1 MNFGKRATNKKRD
14 ALSSQSTM
22 MGKKANVS
30 VLRIIFIVLIALFAI
45 GGCMGIGAMR
55 GLLDDAPNISEVNIV
70 PVGEATFVY
79 DANGTQLQ
87 KLTAPDSNRMPV
99 TIDQIPL
106 DLQHAVV
113 AIEDERF
120 YEHNGIDIRGILRA
134 AVVGITSRHFSE
146 GASTITQQ
154 LIKNNV
160 FTDWVNES
168 TLERFERKF
177 QEWYLAL
184 ELEKQ
189 IKDKNEILQ
198 NYLNTINLGNGNYG
212 VQAAAQDYF
221 GKDVSELTLS
231 ECTVLA
237 GITQNP
243 TKYNPVINPESNAE
257 RRQEVLNHMLEQEYI
272 TKEQYDE
279 CLADNVY
286 ERIQNV
292 EKASESEDTTY
303 SYFIDELT
311 EQVIQDLQDKRGYSE
326 QQAYNALYSGGLRIY
341 TTQDPAIQQ
350 ICDEEYSDP
359 NNFPSGSQ
367 VELDYALTIKHT
379 NGEEENY
386 STEMLEQYFIQNEN
400 SNFTVLFDSQESA
413 QAHVDAYKA
422 AVMTEGDEVVAETIH
437 FTPQPQ
443 SSLCII
449 DQHTGYVK
457 AIVGGRGEKST
468 SLSLNRATN
477 TTRQPGSTFKPL
489 AAYAAALNEGGM
501 SLATTFEDEPFTYDN
516 GEPLYNADRQY
527 HGTVTMR
534 QAIVHSYNIPAVK
547 CMIEITPELGMEYL
561 KKFGFTT
568 LITEPTE
575 INGGI
580 YDDLNA
586 STAIGGITQGVN
598 NLELTA
604 AYAAIANNGTYIKPV
619 FYTKI
624 LDADGNV
631 VIDNT
636 PEKTTVI
643 KPSTA
648 YLLTNVMEDVIKEGT
663 GTRVQFS
670 GMHLAGKTG
679 TTDNYRDLWFC
690 GFTPY
695 YTCSVWAG
703 YDDNTVL
710 PQGTYRTYQ
719 QTLWRNIMQRI
730 HQDLPDTD
738 FKMPSTVQEASICT
752 KTGLLATNGCS
763 SVTELFDTEQI
774 PTQFCSGH
782 YAYSNNN
789 RNYDYSNDY
798 SNDYSYDYS
807 YDYSQ
812 DSGTDSS
819 ENYETVIEEPAPEN
833 PMEIPEETQPEVSAP
848 SGGTETP
855 PEESTP
861 SEGTET
867 PPEESAPSEGT
878 EAPPE
883 ESAPSDTGGEVT
895 E

>member
-1 MNFGKRATNKKRD
+1 MNGKRRQDYMNFGKRATNRKRN
-14 ALSSQSTM
+14 ALASHSTM

-30 VLRIIFIVLIALFAI
+30 ILRIIFIALIAVLAI
-45 GGCMGIGAMR
+45 GCCMGIGAMR
-55 GLLDDAPNISEVNIV
+55 GLIDDAPDISEVNIV

-79 DANGTQLQ
+79 DANGDQLQ

-134 AVVGITSRHFSE
+134 GVVGITTGHFSE

-189 IKDKNEILQ
+189 VKDKDVILQ

-221 GKDVSELTLS
+221 GKDVSDLTLS

-243 TKYNPVINPESNAE
+243 TKYNPVINPENNAK
-257 RRQEVLNHMLEQEYI
+257 RRQKVLDHMLDQEYI

-286 ERIQNV
+286 ERIQSV
-292 EKASESEDTTY
+292 EKESESENTTY

-341 TTQDPAIQQ
+341 TTQDPSIQQ

-359 NNFPSGSQ
+359 DNFPSGSQ
-367 VELDYALTIKHT
+367 VELDYALTLKHA

-386 STEMLEQYFIQNEN
+386 STEMLEQYFIQNE
-400 SNFTVLFDSQESA
+400 SSDFTVLFNSQESA

-422 AVMTEGDEVVAETIH
+422 AVMTEGDEVVAETVH

-457 AIVGGRGEKST
+457 AIVGGRGEKSS

-489 AAYAAALNEGGM
+489 AAYAAALNECGM

-534 QAIVHSYNIPAVK
+534 EAIVHSYNIPAVK
-547 CMIEITPELGMEYL
+547 CMIEITPELGVEYL
-561 KKFGFTT
+561 QKFGFTT

-580 YDDLNA
+580 YDDVNA
-586 STAIGGITQGVN
+586 STAIGGITQGVS

-604 AYAAIANNGTYIKPV
+604 AYATIANNGTYIKPV

-648 YLLTNVMEDVIKEGT
+648 YLLTNVMEDVVTEGT
-663 GTRVQFS
+663 GTRVQFD
-670 GMHLAGKTG
+670 GMHIAGKTG

-730 HQDLPDTD
+730 HADLPDTD
-738 FKMPSTVQEASICT
+738 FKMPSTVQKASICT
-752 KTGLLATNGCS
+752 QTGLLATS
-763 SVTELFDTEQI
+763 SCNAVTEYFDIDQI
-774 PTQFCSGH
+774 PTQYCSGH
-782 YAYSNNN
+782 YSYHY
-789 RNYDYSNDY
+789 NYN
-798 SNDYSYDYS
+798 YDYS
-807 YDYSQ
+807 YDYSE

-819 ENYETVIEEPAPEN
+819 EDSNTTVEEPTPET
-833 PMEIPEETQPEVSAP
+833 PAEVPEETQPEVSVP
-848 SGGTETP
+848 EESTETP
-855 PEESTP
+855 PADG
-861 SEGTET
+861 GTDT
-867 PPEESAPSEGT
+867 GGG
-878 EAPPE
+878 EAP
-883 ESAPSDTGGEVT
+883 ADTGGEVAQ
-895 E
+895 

>member
-1 MNFGKRATNKKRD
+1 MNFGKRATNRKRN
-14 ALSSQSTM
+14 ALASHSTM

-30 VLRIIFIVLIALFAI
+30 ILRIIFIALIAVLAI
-45 GGCMGIGAMR
+45 GCCMGIGAMR
-55 GLLDDAPNISEVNIV
+55 GLIDDAPDISEVNIV

-79 DANGTQLQ
+79 DANGDQLQ

-134 AVVGITSRHFSE
+134 GVVGITTGHFSE

-189 IKDKNEILQ
+189 VKDKDVILQ

-221 GKDVSELTLS
+221 GKDVSDLTLS

-243 TKYNPVINPESNAE
+243 TKYNPVINPENNAK
-257 RRQEVLNHMLEQEYI
+257 RRQEVLDHMLDQEYI

-286 ERIQNV
+286 ERIQSV
-292 EKASESEDTTY
+292 EKESESENTTY

-341 TTQDPAIQQ
+341 TTQDPSIQQ

-359 NNFPSGSQ
+359 DNFPSGSQ
-367 VELDYALTIKHT
+367 VELDYALTLKHA

-386 STEMLEQYFIQNEN
+386 STEMLEQYFIQNE
-400 SNFTVLFDSQESA
+400 SSDFTVLFNSQESA

-422 AVMTEGDEVVAETIH
+422 AVMTEGDEVVAETVH

-457 AIVGGRGEKST
+457 AIVGGRGEKSS

-489 AAYAAALNEGGM
+489 AAYAAALNECGM

-534 QAIVHSYNIPAVK
+534 EAIVHSYNIPAVK
-547 CMIEITPELGMEYL
+547 CMIEITPELGVEYL
-561 KKFGFTT
+561 QKFGFTT

-580 YDDLNA
+580 YDDVNA
-586 STAIGGITQGVN
+586 STAIGGITQGVS

-604 AYAAIANNGTYIKPV
+604 AYATIANNGTYIKPV

-631 VIDNT
+631 VIDNS

-648 YLLTNVMEDVIKEGT
+648 YLLTNVMEDVVTEGT
-663 GTRVQFS
+663 GTRVQFG
-670 GMHLAGKTG
+670 GMHIAGKTG

-730 HQDLPDTD
+730 HADLPDTD
-738 FKMPSTVQEASICT
+738 FKMPSTVQKASICT
-752 KTGLLATNGCS
+752 QTGLLATS
-763 SVTELFDTEQI
+763 SCNAVTEYFDIDQI
-774 PTQFCSGH
+774 PTQYCSGH
-782 YAYSNNN
+782 YSYHY
-789 RNYDYSNDY
+789 NYN
-798 SNDYSYDYS
+798 YDYS
-807 YDYSQ
+807 YDYSE

-819 ENYETVIEEPAPEN
+819 EDSNTTVEEPTPET
-833 PMEIPEETQPEVSAP
+833 PAEVPEETQPEVSVP
-848 SGGTETP
+848 EESTETP
-855 PEESTP
+855 PADG
-861 SEGTET
+861 GTDT
-867 PPEESAPSEGT
+867 GGG
-878 EAPPE
+878 EAP
-883 ESAPSDTGGEVT
+883 ADTGGEVAQ
-895 E
+895 

>member
-1 MNFGKRATNKKRD
+1 MNFGKRATNKKRN
-14 ALSSQSTM
+14 ALSSHSTM

-30 VLRIIFIVLIALFAI
+30 ILRVTFIALIAVLAI
-45 GGCMGIGAMR
+45 GGCLGIGAMR
-55 GLLDDAPNISEVNIV
+55 GLIDDAPNISEVNIV

-79 DANGTQLQ
+79 DSNGNQLQ

-120 YEHNGIDIRGILRA
+120 YEHNGIDIKGILRA
-134 AVVGITSRHFSE
+134 GVVGITTGRFSE

-168 TLERFERKF
+168 TLERFQRKF

-189 IKDKNEILQ
+189 IKDKDVILQ

-221 GKDVSELTLS
+221 GKDVSDLTLS

-243 TKYNPVINPESNAE
+243 TKYNPVTNPENNAE
-257 RRQEVLNHMLEQEYI
+257 RRQEVLDHMLEQEYI

-286 ERIQNV
+286 ERIQSL
-292 EKASESEDTTY
+292 EAESEGEDTTY

-311 EQVIQDLQDKRGYSE
+311 EQVIQDLQDKRGYTE

-359 NNFPSGSQ
+359 DNFPSGSQ
-367 VELDYALTIKHT
+367 VELDYALTVKHA

-386 STEMLEQYFIQNEN
+386 SSEMLEQYFIENE
-400 SNFTVLFDSQESA
+400 SSDFTLLFDSQESA
-413 QAHVDAYKA
+413 QAHIDAYKA
-422 AVMTEGDEVVAETIH
+422 AILTEGDEVVAETVH

-457 AIVGGRGEKST
+457 AIVGGRGEKSS

-489 AAYAAALNEGGM
+489 AAYAAALNEEGM

-534 QAIVHSYNIPAVK
+534 EAIVHSYNIPAVK
-547 CMIEITPELGMEYL
+547 CMIEITPELGVEYL
-561 KKFGFTT
+561 EKFGFTT
-568 LITEPTE
+568 LVTEPTE
-575 INGGI
+575 INGKI
-580 YDDLNA
+580 FDDFNA
-586 STAIGGITQGVN
+586 STAIGGITYGVS

-624 LDADGNV
+624 LDSDGNV

-648 YLLTNVMEDVIKEGT
+648 YLLTSVMEDVITEGT
-663 GTRVQFS
+663 GTRVQFD

-679 TTDNYRDLWFC
+679 TTDDYRDLWFC
-690 GFTPY
+690 GFSPY

-719 QTLWRNIMQRI
+719 QTLWRNIMERI
-730 HQDLPDTD
+730 HADLPDTD

-752 KTGLLATNGCS
+752 DTGLLATSSCN
-763 SVTELFDTEQI
+763 SVTEYFDTEQI
-774 PTQFCSGH
+774 PTQYCSGH
-782 YAYSNNN
+782 YS
-789 RNYDYSNDY
+789 
-798 SNDYSYDYS
+798 YSYDY
-807 YDYSQ
+807 DYSDDYSE
-812 DSGTDSS
+812 DSEEDSS
-819 ENYETVIEEPAPEN
+819 EDSETTVDEPTPDTPAEV
-833 PMEIPEETQPEVSAP
+833 PEEVPPEVTSP
-848 SGGTETP
+848 SDETTETP
-855 PEESTP
+855 PADG
-861 SEGTET
+861 GT
-867 PPEESAPSEGT
+867 
-878 EAPPE
+878 
-883 ESAPSDTGGEVT
+883 DTGGGET
-895 E
+895 DGGETGGETQ

>member
-1 MNFGKRATNKKRD
+1 MNFGKRATNRKRN
-14 ALSSQSTM
+14 ALASHSTM

-30 VLRIIFIVLIALFAI
+30 ILRIIFIALIAVLVI
-45 GGCMGIGAMR
+45 GCCMGIGAMR
-55 GLLDDAPNISEVNIV
+55 GLIDDAPDISEVNIV

-79 DANGTQLQ
+79 DANGDQLQ

-134 AVVGITSRHFSE
+134 GVVGITTGHFSE

-189 IKDKNEILQ
+189 VKDKDVILQ

-221 GKDVSELTLS
+221 GKDVSDLTLS

-243 TKYNPVINPESNAE
+243 TKYNPVINPENNAK
-257 RRQEVLNHMLEQEYI
+257 RRQEVLDHMLDQEYI

-286 ERIQNV
+286 ERIQSV
-292 EKASESEDTTY
+292 EKESESENTTY

-341 TTQDPAIQQ
+341 TTQDPSIQQ

-359 NNFPSGSQ
+359 DNFPSGSQ
-367 VELDYALTIKHT
+367 VELDYALTLKHA

-386 STEMLEQYFIQNEN
+386 STEMLEQYFIQNE
-400 SNFTVLFDSQESA
+400 SSDFTVLFNSQESA

-422 AVMTEGDEVVAETIH
+422 AVMTEGDEVVAETVH

-457 AIVGGRGEKST
+457 AIVGGRGEKSS

-489 AAYAAALNEGGM
+489 AAYAAALNECGM

-534 QAIVHSYNIPAVK
+534 EAIVHSYNIPAVK
-547 CMIEITPELGMEYL
+547 CMIEITPELGVEYL
-561 KKFGFTT
+561 QKFGFTT

-580 YDDLNA
+580 YDDVNA
-586 STAIGGITQGVN
+586 STAIGGITQGVS

-604 AYAAIANNGTYIKPV
+604 AYATIANNGTYIKPV

-648 YLLTNVMEDVIKEGT
+648 YLLTNVMEDVVTEGT
-663 GTRVQFS
+663 GTRVQFD
-670 GMHLAGKTG
+670 GMHIAGKTG

-730 HQDLPDTD
+730 HADLPDTD
-738 FKMPSTVQEASICT
+738 FKMPSTVQKASICT
-752 KTGLLATNGCS
+752 QTGLLATS
-763 SVTELFDTEQI
+763 SCNAVTEYFDIDQI
-774 PTQFCSGH
+774 PTQYCSGH
-782 YAYSNNN
+782 YSYHY
-789 RNYDYSNDY
+789 NYN
-798 SNDYSYDYS
+798 YDYS
-807 YDYSQ
+807 YDYSE

-819 ENYETVIEEPAPEN
+819 EDSNTTVEEPTPET
-833 PMEIPEETQPEVSAP
+833 PAEVPEETQPEVSVP
-848 SGGTETP
+848 EESTETP
-855 PEESTP
+855 PADGGADT
-861 SEGTET
+861 G
-867 PPEESAPSEGT
+867 GG
-878 EAPPE
+878 EAP
-883 ESAPSDTGGEVT
+883 ADTGGEVAQ
-895 E
+895 

>member
-1 MNFGKRATNKKRD
+1 MNFGKRATNQKRN
-14 ALSSQSTM
+14 ALASRSTM
-22 MGKKANVS
+22 MGKKAHVS
-30 VLRIIFIVLIALFAI
+30 VLRIIFISLIAILVI
-45 GGCMGIGAMR
+45 GGCLGIGVMK
-55 GLLDDAPNISEVNIV
+55 GLIDDAPDISDVNIV

-79 DANGTQLQ
+79 DADGNQLQ

-99 TIDQIPL
+99 DLDQIPK
-106 DLQHAVV
+106 DLQYAVV

-134 AVVGITSRHFSE
+134 AVRGITTGTFSE

-168 TLERFERKF
+168 TLQRFQRKF

-189 IKDKNEILQ
+189 VDKDEILE

-243 TKYNPVINPESNAE
+243 TRYNPITNPENNAQ
-257 RRQEVLNHMLEQEYI
+257 RRQEVLDHMLEQEYI

-286 ERIQNV
+286 DRIQSIEQEEEN
-292 EKASESEDTTY
+292 EDTTY

-311 EQVIQDLQDKRGYSE
+311 EQVIQDLQDKRGYTE
-326 QQAYNALYSGGLRIY
+326 QQAYNALWSGGLRIY
-341 TTQDPAIQQ
+341 TTQDPDIQQ
-350 ICDEEYSDP
+350 ICDEEYSDSS
-359 NNFPSGSQ
+359 NFPSGSQ
-367 VELDYALTIKHT
+367 VELDYALTVRHP

-386 STEMLEQYFIQNEN
+386 SAEMLEQYFIENE
-400 SNFTVLFDSQESA
+400 SSDFSLLFDSQESA

-422 AVMTEGDEVVAETIH
+422 YVLSDGSEVVAETVH

-489 AAYAAALNEGGM
+489 AAYAAALNECDM

-534 QAIVHSYNIPAVK
+534 ESIVHSYNIPAVK
-547 CMIEITPELGMEYL
+547 CMIDITPELGVEYL
-561 KKFGFTT
+561 EKFGFSS
-568 LITEPTE
+568 LVTEPVD
-575 INGGI
+575 INGES

-586 STAIGGITQGVN
+586 STAIGGITYGVS

-604 AYAAIANNGTYIKPV
+604 AYAAIANNGVYIKPV
-619 FYTKI
+619 FYTRI
-624 LDADGNV
+624 LDSDGNV

-648 YLLTNVMEDVIKEGT
+648 YLLTSAMEDVISEGT
-663 GTRVQFS
+663 GTRVQFD

-690 GFTPY
+690 GFSPY

-710 PQGTYRTYQ
+710 PAGESRTYQ
-719 QTLWRNIMQRI
+719 QTLWRNIMDRI
-730 HQDLPDTD
+730 HENLVDTE
-738 FKMPSTVQEASICT
+738 FKMPSTVEEASICT
-752 KTGLLATNGCS
+752 RTGLLATS
-763 SVTELFDTEQI
+763 SCNAVTEYFDIDQI
-774 PTQFCSGH
+774 PTQYCSGH
-782 YAYSNNN
+782 YSSSYNYNYSDS
-789 RNYDYSNDY
+789 YTQSGDNDGEDENER
-798 SNDYSYDYS
+798 SG
-807 YDYSQ
+807 Q
-812 DSGTDSS
+812 DTGNTDNEESID
-819 ENYETVIEEPAPEN
+819 EPVPETPAEV
-833 PMEIPEETQPEVSAP
+833 PEETQPEESQP
-848 SGGTETP
+848 EETDPGTGGTPAT
-855 PEESTP
+855 EEGS
-861 SEGTET
+861 GNQ
-867 PPEESAPSEGT
+867 
-878 EAPPE
+878 
-883 ESAPSDTGGEVT
+883 D
-895 E
+895 

>member
-1 MNFGKRATNKKRD
+1 MNFGKRATNRKRN
-14 ALSSQSTM
+14 ALASHSTM

-30 VLRIIFIVLIALFAI
+30 ILRIIFIALIAVLVI
-45 GGCMGIGAMR
+45 GCCMGIGAMR
-55 GLLDDAPNISEVNIV
+55 GLIDDAPDISEVNIV

-79 DANGTQLQ
+79 DANGDQLQ

-134 AVVGITSRHFSE
+134 GVVGITTGHFSE

-189 IKDKNEILQ
+189 VKDKDVILQ

-221 GKDVSELTLS
+221 GKDVSDLTLS

-243 TKYNPVINPESNAE
+243 TKYNPVINPENNAK
-257 RRQEVLNHMLEQEYI
+257 RRQEVLDHMLDQEYI

-286 ERIQNV
+286 ERIQSV
-292 EKASESEDTTY
+292 EKESESENTTY

-341 TTQDPAIQQ
+341 TTQDPSIQQ

-359 NNFPSGSQ
+359 DNFPSGSQ
-367 VELDYALTIKHT
+367 VELDYALTLKHA

-386 STEMLEQYFIQNEN
+386 STEMLEQYFIQNE
-400 SNFTVLFDSQESA
+400 SSDFTVLFNSQESA

-422 AVMTEGDEVVAETIH
+422 AVMTEGDEVVAETVH

-457 AIVGGRGEKST
+457 AIVGGRGEKSS

-489 AAYAAALNEGGM
+489 AAYAAALNECGM

-534 QAIVHSYNIPAVK
+534 EAIVHSYNIPAVK
-547 CMIEITPELGMEYL
+547 CMIEITPELGVEYL
-561 KKFGFTT
+561 QKFGFTT

-580 YDDLNA
+580 YDDVNA
-586 STAIGGITQGVN
+586 STAIGGITQGVS

-604 AYAAIANNGTYIKPV
+604 AYATIANNGTYIKPV

-648 YLLTNVMEDVIKEGT
+648 YLLTNVMEDVVTEGT
-663 GTRVQFS
+663 GTRVQFD
-670 GMHLAGKTG
+670 GMHIAGKTG

-730 HQDLPDTD
+730 HADLPDTD
-738 FKMPSTVQEASICT
+738 FKMPSTVQKASICT
-752 KTGLLATNGCS
+752 QTGLLATS
-763 SVTELFDTEQI
+763 SCNAVTEYFDIDQI
-774 PTQFCSGH
+774 PTQYCSGH
-782 YAYSNNN
+782 YSYHY
-789 RNYDYSNDY
+789 NYN
-798 SNDYSYDYS
+798 YDYS
-807 YDYSQ
+807 YDYSE

-819 ENYETVIEEPAPEN
+819 EDSNTTVEEPTPET
-833 PMEIPEETQPEVSAP
+833 PAEVPEETQPEVSVP
-848 SGGTETP
+848 EESTETP
-855 PEESTP
+855 PADG
-861 SEGTET
+861 GTDT
-867 PPEESAPSEGT
+867 GDG
-878 EAPPE
+878 EAP
-883 ESAPSDTGGEVT
+883 ADTGGEVAQ
-895 E
+895 

>member
-1 MNFGKRATNKKRD
+1 MNFGKRATNQKRN
-14 ALSSQSTM
+14 ALASRSTM
-22 MGKKANVS
+22 MGKKAHVS
-30 VLRIIFIVLIALFAI
+30 VLRIIFISLIAILVI
-45 GGCMGIGAMR
+45 GGCLGIGVMK
-55 GLLDDAPNISEVNIV
+55 GLIDDAPDISDVNIV

-79 DANGTQLQ
+79 DADGNQLQ

-99 TIDQIPL
+99 DLDQIPK
-106 DLQHAVV
+106 DLQYAVV

-134 AVVGITSRHFSE
+134 AVRGITTGTFSE

-168 TLERFERKF
+168 TLQRFQRKF

-189 IKDKNEILQ
+189 VDKDEILE

-243 TKYNPVINPESNAE
+243 TRYNPITNPENNAQ
-257 RRQEVLNHMLEQEYI
+257 RRQEVLDHMLEQEYI

-286 ERIQNV
+286 DRIQSIEQEEEN
-292 EKASESEDTTY
+292 EDTTY

-311 EQVIQDLQDKRGYSE
+311 EQVIQDLQDKRGYTE
-326 QQAYNALYSGGLRIY
+326 QQAYNALWSGGLRIY
-341 TTQDPAIQQ
+341 TTQDPDIQQ
-350 ICDEEYSDP
+350 ICDEEYSDSS
-359 NNFPSGSQ
+359 NFPSGSQ
-367 VELDYALTIKHT
+367 VELDYALTVRHP

-386 STEMLEQYFIQNEN
+386 SAEMLEQYFIENE
-400 SNFTVLFDSQESA
+400 SSDFSLLFDSQESA

-422 AVMTEGDEVVAETIH
+422 YVLSDGSEVVAETVH

-489 AAYAAALNEGGM
+489 AAYAAALNECDM

-534 QAIVHSYNIPAVK
+534 ESIVHSYNIPAVK
-547 CMIEITPELGMEYL
+547 CMIDITPELGVEYL
-561 KKFGFTT
+561 EKFGFSS
-568 LITEPTE
+568 LVTEPVD
-575 INGGI
+575 INGES

-586 STAIGGITQGVN
+586 STAIGGITYGVS

-604 AYAAIANNGTYIKPV
+604 AYAAIANNGVYIKPV
-619 FYTKI
+619 FYTRI
-624 LDADGNV
+624 LDSDGNV

-648 YLLTNVMEDVIKEGT
+648 YLLTSAMEDVISEGT
-663 GTRVQFS
+663 GTRVQFD

-690 GFTPY
+690 GFSPY

-710 PQGTYRTYQ
+710 PAGESRTYQ
-719 QTLWRNIMQRI
+719 QTLWRNIMERI
-730 HQDLPDTD
+730 HENLVDTE
-738 FKMPSTVQEASICT
+738 FKMPSTVEEASICT
-752 KTGLLATNGCS
+752 RTGLLATS
-763 SVTELFDTEQI
+763 SCNAVTEYFDIDQI
-774 PTQFCSGH
+774 PTQYCSGH
-782 YAYSNNN
+782 YSSSYNYNYSDS
-789 RNYDYSNDY
+789 YTQSGDNDGEDENER
-798 SNDYSYDYS
+798 SG
-807 YDYSQ
+807 Q
-812 DSGTDSS
+812 DTGNTDNEESID
-819 ENYETVIEEPAPEN
+819 EPVPETPAEV
-833 PMEIPEETQPEVSAP
+833 PEETQPEESQP
-848 SGGTETP
+848 EETDPGTGGTPAT
-855 PEESTP
+855 EEGS
-861 SEGTET
+861 GNQ
-867 PPEESAPSEGT
+867 
-878 EAPPE
+878 
-883 ESAPSDTGGEVT
+883 V
-895 E
+895 

>member
-1 MNFGKRATNKKRD
+1 MNFGKRATNRKRN
-14 ALSSQSTM
+14 ALASHSTM

-30 VLRIIFIVLIALFAI
+30 ILRIIFIALIAVLAI
-45 GGCMGIGAMR
+45 GCCMGIGAMR
-55 GLLDDAPNISEVNIV
+55 GLIDDAPDISEVNIV

-79 DANGTQLQ
+79 DANGDQLQ

-134 AVVGITSRHFSE
+134 GVVGITTGHFSE

-189 IKDKNEILQ
+189 VKDKDVILQ

-221 GKDVSELTLS
+221 GKDVSDLTLS

-243 TKYNPVINPESNAE
+243 TKYNPVINPENNAK
-257 RRQEVLNHMLEQEYI
+257 RRQEVLDHMLDQEYI

-286 ERIQNV
+286 ERIQSV
-292 EKASESEDTTY
+292 EKESESENTTY

-341 TTQDPAIQQ
+341 TTQDPSIQQ

-359 NNFPSGSQ
+359 DNFPSGSQ
-367 VELDYALTIKHT
+367 VELDYALTLKHA

-386 STEMLEQYFIQNEN
+386 STEMLEQYFIQNE
-400 SNFTVLFDSQESA
+400 SSDFTVLFDSQESA

-422 AVMTEGDEVVAETIH
+422 AVMTEGDEVVAETVH

-457 AIVGGRGEKST
+457 AIVGGRGEKSS

-489 AAYAAALNEGGM
+489 AAYAAALNECGM

-534 QAIVHSYNIPAVK
+534 EAIVHSYNIPAVK
-547 CMIEITPELGMEYL
+547 CMIEITPELGVEYL
-561 KKFGFTT
+561 QKFGFTT

-580 YDDLNA
+580 YDDVNA
-586 STAIGGITQGVN
+586 STAIGGITQGVS

-604 AYAAIANNGTYIKPV
+604 AYATIANNGTYIKPV

-631 VIDNT
+631 VIDNS

-648 YLLTNVMEDVIKEGT
+648 YLLTNVMEDVVTEGT
-663 GTRVQFS
+663 GTRVQFD
-670 GMHLAGKTG
+670 GMHIAGKTG

-730 HQDLPDTD
+730 HADLPDTD
-738 FKMPSTVQEASICT
+738 FKMPSTVQKASICT
-752 KTGLLATNGCS
+752 QTGLLATS
-763 SVTELFDTEQI
+763 SCNAVTEYFDIDQI
-774 PTQFCSGH
+774 PTQYCSGH
-782 YAYSNNN
+782 YSYHY
-789 RNYDYSNDY
+789 NYN
-798 SNDYSYDYS
+798 YDYS
-807 YDYSQ
+807 YDYSE

-819 ENYETVIEEPAPEN
+819 EDSNTTVEEPTPET
-833 PMEIPEETQPEVSAP
+833 PAEVPEETQPEVSVP
-848 SGGTETP
+848 EESTETP
-855 PEESTP
+855 PADG
-861 SEGTET
+861 GTDT
-867 PPEESAPSEGT
+867 GGG
-878 EAPPE
+878 EAP
-883 ESAPSDTGGEVT
+883 ADTGGEVAQ
-895 E
+895 

>member
-1 MNFGKRATNKKRD
+1 MNFGKRATNRKRN
-14 ALSSQSTM
+14 ALASHSTM

-30 VLRIIFIVLIALFAI
+30 ILRIIFIALIAVLAI
-45 GGCMGIGAMR
+45 GCCMGIGAMR
-55 GLLDDAPNISEVNIV
+55 GLIDDAPDISEVNIV

-79 DANGTQLQ
+79 DANGDQLQ

-134 AVVGITSRHFSE
+134 GVVGITTGHFSE

-189 IKDKNEILQ
+189 VKDKDVILQ

-221 GKDVSELTLS
+221 GKDVSDLTLS

-243 TKYNPVINPESNAE
+243 TKYNPVINPENNAK
-257 RRQEVLNHMLEQEYI
+257 RRQKVLDHMLDQGYI
-272 TKEQYDE
+272 TQEQYDE

-286 ERIQNV
+286 ERIQSV
-292 EKASESEDTTY
+292 EKESESENTTY

-341 TTQDPAIQQ
+341 TTQDPSIQQ

-359 NNFPSGSQ
+359 DNFPSGSQ
-367 VELDYALTIKHT
+367 VELDYALTLKHA

-386 STEMLEQYFIQNEN
+386 STEMLEQYFIQNE
-400 SNFTVLFDSQESA
+400 SSDFTVLFNSQESA

-422 AVMTEGDEVVAETIH
+422 AVMTEGDEVVAETVH

-457 AIVGGRGEKST
+457 AIVGGRGEKSS

-489 AAYAAALNEGGM
+489 AAYAAALNECGM

-534 QAIVHSYNIPAVK
+534 EAIVHSYNIPAVK
-547 CMIEITPELGMEYL
+547 CMIEITPELGVEYL
-561 KKFGFTT
+561 QKFGFTT

-580 YDDLNA
+580 YDDVNA
-586 STAIGGITQGVN
+586 STAIGGITQGVS

-604 AYAAIANNGTYIKPV
+604 AYATIANNGTYIKPV

-631 VIDNT
+631 VIDNS

-648 YLLTNVMEDVIKEGT
+648 YLLTNVMEDVVTEGT
-663 GTRVQFS
+663 GTRVQFD
-670 GMHLAGKTG
+670 GMHIAGKTG

-730 HQDLPDTD
+730 HADLPDTD
-738 FKMPSTVQEASICT
+738 FKMPSTVQKASICT
-752 KTGLLATNGCS
+752 QTGLLATS
-763 SVTELFDTEQI
+763 SCNAVTEYFDIDQI
-774 PTQFCSGH
+774 PTQYCSGH
-782 YAYSNNN
+782 YSYHY
-789 RNYDYSNDY
+789 NYN
-798 SNDYSYDYS
+798 YDYS
-807 YDYSQ
+807 YDYSE

-819 ENYETVIEEPAPEN
+819 EDSNTTVEEPTPET
-833 PMEIPEETQPEVSAP
+833 PAEVPEETQPEVSVP
-848 SGGTETP
+848 EESTETP
-855 PEESTP
+855 PADG
-861 SEGTET
+861 GTDT
-867 PPEESAPSEGT
+867 GGG
-878 EAPPE
+878 EAP
-883 ESAPSDTGGEVT
+883 ADTGGEVAQ
-895 E
+895 

>member
-1 MNFGKRATNKKRD
+1 MNFGKRATNRKRN
-14 ALSSQSTM
+14 ALASHSTM

-30 VLRIIFIVLIALFAI
+30 ILRIIFIALIAVLAI
-45 GGCMGIGAMR
+45 GCCMGIGAMR
-55 GLLDDAPNISEVNIV
+55 GLIDDAPDISEVNIV

-79 DANGTQLQ
+79 DANGDQLQ

-134 AVVGITSRHFSE
+134 GVVGITTGHFSE

-189 IKDKNEILQ
+189 IKDKDVILQ

-221 GKDVSELTLS
+221 GKDVSDLTLS

-243 TKYNPVINPESNAE
+243 TKYNPVINPENNAK
-257 RRQEVLNHMLEQEYI
+257 RRQEVLDHMLDQEYI

-286 ERIQNV
+286 ERIQSV
-292 EKASESEDTTY
+292 EKESESENTTY

-341 TTQDPAIQQ
+341 TTQDPSIQQ

-359 NNFPSGSQ
+359 DNFPSGSQ
-367 VELDYALTIKHT
+367 VELDYALTLKHA

-386 STEMLEQYFIQNEN
+386 STEMLEQYFIQNE
-400 SNFTVLFDSQESA
+400 SSDFTVLFNSQESA

-422 AVMTEGDEVVAETIH
+422 AVMTEGDEVVAETVH

-457 AIVGGRGEKST
+457 AIVGGRGEKSS

-489 AAYAAALNEGGM
+489 AAYAAALNECGM

-534 QAIVHSYNIPAVK
+534 EAIVHSYNIPAVK
-547 CMIEITPELGMEYL
+547 CMIEITPELGVEYL
-561 KKFGFTT
+561 QKFGFTT

-580 YDDLNA
+580 YDDVNA
-586 STAIGGITQGVN
+586 STAIGGITQGVS

-604 AYAAIANNGTYIKPV
+604 AYATIANNGTYIKPV

-631 VIDNT
+631 VIDNS

-648 YLLTNVMEDVIKEGT
+648 YLLTNVMEDVVTEGT
-663 GTRVQFS
+663 GTRVQFD
-670 GMHLAGKTG
+670 GMHIAGKTG

-730 HQDLPDTD
+730 HADLPDTD
-738 FKMPSTVQEASICT
+738 FKMPSTVQKASICT
-752 KTGLLATNGCS
+752 QTGLLATS
-763 SVTELFDTEQI
+763 SCNAVTEYFDIDQI
-774 PTQFCSGH
+774 PTQYCSGH
-782 YAYSNNN
+782 YSYHY
-789 RNYDYSNDY
+789 NYN
-798 SNDYSYDYS
+798 YDYS
-807 YDYSQ
+807 YDYSE

-819 ENYETVIEEPAPEN
+819 EDSNTTVEEPTPET
-833 PMEIPEETQPEVSAP
+833 PAEVPEETQPEVSVP
-848 SGGTETP
+848 EESTETP
-855 PEESTP
+855 PADG
-861 SEGTET
+861 GTDT
-867 PPEESAPSEGT
+867 GGG
-878 EAPPE
+878 EAP
-883 ESAPSDTGGEVT
+883 ADTGGEVAQ
-895 E
+895 

>member
-1 MNFGKRATNKKRD
+1 MNGKRRQDYMNFGKRATNRKRN
-14 ALSSQSTM
+14 ALASHSTM

-30 VLRIIFIVLIALFAI
+30 ILRIIFIALIAVLAI
-45 GGCMGIGAMR
+45 GCCMGIGAMR
-55 GLLDDAPNISEVNIV
+55 GLIDDAPDISEVNIV

-79 DANGTQLQ
+79 DANGDQLQ

-134 AVVGITSRHFSE
+134 GVVGITTGHFSE

-189 IKDKNEILQ
+189 VKDKDVILQ

-221 GKDVSELTLS
+221 GKDVSDLTLS

-243 TKYNPVINPESNAE
+243 TKYNPVINPENNAK
-257 RRQEVLNHMLEQEYI
+257 RRQKVLDHMLDQEYI

-286 ERIQNV
+286 ERIQSV
-292 EKASESEDTTY
+292 EKESESENTTY

-341 TTQDPAIQQ
+341 TTQDPSIQQ

-359 NNFPSGSQ
+359 DNFPSGSQ
-367 VELDYALTIKHT
+367 VELDYALTLKHA

-386 STEMLEQYFIQNEN
+386 STEMLEQYFIQNE
-400 SNFTVLFDSQESA
+400 SSDFTVLFNSQESA

-422 AVMTEGDEVVAETIH
+422 AVMTEGDEVVAETVH

-457 AIVGGRGEKST
+457 AIVGGRGEKSS

-489 AAYAAALNEGGM
+489 AAYAAALNECGM

-534 QAIVHSYNIPAVK
+534 EAIVHSYNIPAVK
-547 CMIEITPELGMEYL
+547 CMIEITPELGVEYL
-561 KKFGFTT
+561 QKFGFTT

-580 YDDLNA
+580 YDDVNA
-586 STAIGGITQGVN
+586 STAIGGITQGVS

-604 AYAAIANNGTYIKPV
+604 AYATIANNGTYIKPV

-631 VIDNT
+631 VIDNS

-648 YLLTNVMEDVIKEGT
+648 YLLTNVMEDVVTEGT
-663 GTRVQFS
+663 GTRVQFD
-670 GMHLAGKTG
+670 GMHIAGKTG

-730 HQDLPDTD
+730 HADLPDTD
-738 FKMPSTVQEASICT
+738 FKMPSTVQKASICT
-752 KTGLLATNGCS
+752 QTGLLATS
-763 SVTELFDTEQI
+763 SCNAVTEYFDIDQI
-774 PTQFCSGH
+774 PTQYCSGH
-782 YAYSNNN
+782 YSYHY
-789 RNYDYSNDY
+789 NYN
-798 SNDYSYDYS
+798 YDYS
-807 YDYSQ
+807 YDYSE

-819 ENYETVIEEPAPEN
+819 EDSNTTVEEPTPET
-833 PMEIPEETQPEVSAP
+833 PAEVPEETQPEVSVP
-848 SGGTETP
+848 EESTETP
-855 PEESTP
+855 PADG
-861 SEGTET
+861 GTDT
-867 PPEESAPSEGT
+867 GDG
-878 EAPPE
+878 EAP
-883 ESAPSDTGGEVT
+883 ADTGGEVAQ
-895 E
+895 

>member
-1 MNFGKRATNKKRD
+1 MNFGKRATNQKRNTL
-14 ALSSQSTM
+14 ASRSTM
-22 MGKKANVS
+22 MGKKAHVS
-30 VLRIIFIVLIALFAI
+30 VLRIIFISLIAILVI
-45 GGCMGIGAMR
+45 GGCLGIGVMK
-55 GLLDDAPNISEVNIV
+55 GLIDDAPDISDVNIV

-79 DANGTQLQ
+79 DADGNQLQ

-99 TIDQIPL
+99 DLDQIPK
-106 DLQHAVV
+106 DLQYAVV

-134 AVVGITSRHFSE
+134 AVRGITTGTFSE

-168 TLERFERKF
+168 TLQRFQRKF

-189 IKDKNEILQ
+189 VDKDEILE

-243 TKYNPVINPESNAE
+243 TRYNPITNPENNAQ
-257 RRQEVLNHMLEQEYI
+257 RRQEVLDHMLEQEYI

-286 ERIQNV
+286 DRIQSIEQEEEN
-292 EKASESEDTTY
+292 EDTTY

-311 EQVIQDLQDKRGYSE
+311 EQVIQDLQDKRGYTE
-326 QQAYNALYSGGLRIY
+326 QQAYNALWSGGLRIY
-341 TTQDPAIQQ
+341 TTQDPDIQQ
-350 ICDEEYSDP
+350 ICDEEYSDSS
-359 NNFPSGSQ
+359 NFPSGSQ
-367 VELDYALTIKHT
+367 VELDYALTVRHP

-386 STEMLEQYFIQNEN
+386 SAEMLEQYFIENE
-400 SNFTVLFDSQESA
+400 SSDFSLLFDSQESA

-422 AVMTEGDEVVAETIH
+422 YVLSDGSEVVAETVH

-489 AAYAAALNEGGM
+489 AAYAAALNECDM

-534 QAIVHSYNIPAVK
+534 ESIVHSYNIPAVK
-547 CMIEITPELGMEYL
+547 CMIDITPELGVEYL
-561 KKFGFTT
+561 EKFGFSS
-568 LITEPTE
+568 LVTEPVD
-575 INGGI
+575 INGES

-586 STAIGGITQGVN
+586 STAIGGITYGVS

-604 AYAAIANNGTYIKPV
+604 AYAAIANNGVYIKPV
-619 FYTKI
+619 FYTRI
-624 LDADGNV
+624 LDSDGNV

-648 YLLTNVMEDVIKEGT
+648 YLLTSAMEDVISEGT
-663 GTRVQFS
+663 GTRVQFD

-690 GFTPY
+690 GFSPY

-710 PQGTYRTYQ
+710 PAGESRTYQ
-719 QTLWRNIMQRI
+719 QTLWRNIMERI
-730 HQDLPDTD
+730 HENLVDTE
-738 FKMPSTVQEASICT
+738 FKMPSTVEEASICT
-752 KTGLLATNGCS
+752 KTGLLATS
-763 SVTELFDTEQI
+763 SCNAVTEYFDIDQI
-774 PTQFCSGH
+774 PTQYCSGH
-782 YAYSNNN
+782 YSSSYNYNYSDS
-789 RNYDYSNDY
+789 YTQSGDNDGEDENER
-798 SNDYSYDYS
+798 SG
-807 YDYSQ
+807 Q
-812 DSGTDSS
+812 DTGNTDNEESID
-819 ENYETVIEEPAPEN
+819 EPVPETPAEV
-833 PMEIPEETQPEVSAP
+833 PEETQPEESQP
-848 SGGTETP
+848 EETDPGTGGTPAT
-855 PEESTP
+855 EEGS
-861 SEGTET
+861 GNQ
-867 PPEESAPSEGT
+867 
-878 EAPPE
+878 
-883 ESAPSDTGGEVT
+883 D
-895 E
+895 

>member
-1 MNFGKRATNKKRD
+1 MNFGKRATNRKRN
-14 ALSSQSTM
+14 ALASHSTM

-30 VLRIIFIVLIALFAI
+30 ILRIIFIALIAVLAI
-45 GGCMGIGAMR
+45 GCCMGIGAMR
-55 GLLDDAPNISEVNIV
+55 GLIDDAPDISEVNIV

-79 DANGTQLQ
+79 DANGDQLQ

-134 AVVGITSRHFSE
+134 GVVGITTGHFSE

-189 IKDKNEILQ
+189 VKDKDVILQ

-221 GKDVSELTLS
+221 GKDVSDLTLS

-243 TKYNPVINPESNAE
+243 TKYNPVINPENNAK
-257 RRQEVLNHMLEQEYI
+257 RRQEVLDHMLDQEYI

-286 ERIQNV
+286 ERIQSV
-292 EKASESEDTTY
+292 EKESESENTTY

-341 TTQDPAIQQ
+341 TTQDPSIQQ

-359 NNFPSGSQ
+359 DNFPSGSQ
-367 VELDYALTIKHT
+367 VELDYALTLKHA

-386 STEMLEQYFIQNEN
+386 STEMLEQYFIQNE
-400 SNFTVLFDSQESA
+400 SSDFTVLFNSQESA

-422 AVMTEGDEVVAETIH
+422 AVMTEGDEVVAETVH

-457 AIVGGRGEKST
+457 AIVGGRGEKSS

-489 AAYAAALNEGGM
+489 AAYAAALNECGM

-534 QAIVHSYNIPAVK
+534 EAIVHSYNIPAVK
-547 CMIEITPELGMEYL
+547 CMIEITPELGVEYL
-561 KKFGFTT
+561 QKFGFTT

-580 YDDLNA
+580 YDDVNA
-586 STAIGGITQGVN
+586 STAIGGITQGVS

-604 AYAAIANNGTYIKPV
+604 AYATIANNGTYIKPV

-631 VIDNT
+631 VIDNS

-648 YLLTNVMEDVIKEGT
+648 YLLTNVMEDVVTEGT
-663 GTRVQFS
+663 GTRVQFD
-670 GMHLAGKTG
+670 GMHIAGKTG

-730 HQDLPDTD
+730 HADLPDTD
-738 FKMPSTVQEASICT
+738 FKMPSTVQKASICT
-752 KTGLLATNGCS
+752 QTGLLATS
-763 SVTELFDTEQI
+763 SCNAVTEYFDIDQI
-774 PTQFCSGH
+774 PTQYCSGH
-782 YAYSNNN
+782 YSYHY
-789 RNYDYSNDY
+789 NYN
-798 SNDYSYDYS
+798 YDYS
-807 YDYSQ
+807 YDYSE

-819 ENYETVIEEPAPEN
+819 EDSNTTVEEPTPET
-833 PMEIPEETQPEVSAP
+833 PAEVPEETQPEVSVP
-848 SGGTETP
+848 EESTETP
-855 PEESTP
+855 PADG
-861 SEGTET
+861 GTDT
-867 PPEESAPSEGT
+867 GDG
-878 EAPPE
+878 EAP
-883 ESAPSDTGGEVT
+883 ADTGGEVAQ
-895 E
+895 

>member
-1 MNFGKRATNKKRD
+1 MNFGKRATNQKRN
-14 ALSSQSTM
+14 ALASRSTM
-22 MGKKANVS
+22 MGKKAHVS
-30 VLRIIFIVLIALFAI
+30 VLRIIFISLIAILVI
-45 GGCMGIGAMR
+45 GGCLGIGVMK
-55 GLLDDAPNISEVNIV
+55 GLIDDAPDISDVNIV

-79 DANGTQLQ
+79 DADGNQLQ

-99 TIDQIPL
+99 DLDQIPK
-106 DLQHAVV
+106 DLQYAVV

-134 AVVGITSRHFSE
+134 AVRGITTGTFSE

-168 TLERFERKF
+168 TLQRFQRKF

-189 IKDKNEILQ
+189 VDKDEILE

-243 TKYNPVINPESNAE
+243 TRYNPITNPENNAQ
-257 RRQEVLNHMLEQEYI
+257 RRQEVLDHMLEQEYI

-286 ERIQNV
+286 DRIQSIEQEEEN
-292 EKASESEDTTY
+292 EDTTY

-311 EQVIQDLQDKRGYSE
+311 EQVIQDLQDKRGYTE
-326 QQAYNALYSGGLRIY
+326 QQAYNALWSGGLRIY
-341 TTQDPAIQQ
+341 TTQDPDIQQ
-350 ICDEEYSDP
+350 ICDEEYSDSS
-359 NNFPSGSQ
+359 NFPSGSQ
-367 VELDYALTIKHT
+367 VELDYALTVRHP

-386 STEMLEQYFIQNEN
+386 SAEMLEQYFIENE
-400 SNFTVLFDSQESA
+400 SADFSLLFDSQESA

-422 AVMTEGDEVVAETIH
+422 YVLSDGSEVVAETVH

-489 AAYAAALNEGGM
+489 AAYAAALNECDM

-534 QAIVHSYNIPAVK
+534 ESIVHSYNIPAVK
-547 CMIEITPELGMEYL
+547 CMIDITPELGVEYL
-561 KKFGFTT
+561 EKFGFSS
-568 LITEPTE
+568 LVTEPVD
-575 INGGI
+575 INGES

-586 STAIGGITQGVN
+586 STAIGGITYGVS

-604 AYAAIANNGTYIKPV
+604 AYAAIANNGVYIKPV
-619 FYTKI
+619 FYTRI
-624 LDADGNV
+624 LDSDGNV

-648 YLLTNVMEDVIKEGT
+648 YLLTSAMEDVISEGT
-663 GTRVQFS
+663 GTRVQFD

-690 GFTPY
+690 GFSPY

-710 PQGTYRTYQ
+710 PAGESRTYQ
-719 QTLWRNIMQRI
+719 QTLWRNIMERI
-730 HQDLPDTD
+730 HENLVDTE
-738 FKMPSTVQEASICT
+738 FKMPSTVEEASICT
-752 KTGLLATNGCS
+752 RTGLLATS
-763 SVTELFDTEQI
+763 SCNAVTEYFDIDQI
-774 PTQFCSGH
+774 PTQYCSGH
-782 YAYSNNN
+782 YSSSYNYNYSDS
-789 RNYDYSNDY
+789 YTQSGDNDGEDENER
-798 SNDYSYDYS
+798 SG
-807 YDYSQ
+807 Q
-812 DSGTDSS
+812 DTGNTDNEESID
-819 ENYETVIEEPAPEN
+819 EPVPETPAEV
-833 PMEIPEETQPEVSAP
+833 PEETQPEESQP
-848 SGGTETP
+848 EETDPGTGGTPAT
-855 PEESTP
+855 EEGS
-861 SEGTET
+861 GNQ
-867 PPEESAPSEGT
+867 
-878 EAPPE
+878 
-883 ESAPSDTGGEVT
+883 D
-895 E
+895 

>member
-1 MNFGKRATNKKRD
+1 MNFGKRATNRKRN
-14 ALSSQSTM
+14 ALASHSTM

-30 VLRIIFIVLIALFAI
+30 ILRIIFIALIAVLVI
-45 GGCMGIGAMR
+45 GCCMGIGAMR
-55 GLLDDAPNISEVNIV
+55 GLIDDAPDISEVNIV

-79 DANGTQLQ
+79 DANGDQLQ

-134 AVVGITSRHFSE
+134 GVVGITTGHFSE

-189 IKDKNEILQ
+189 VKDKDVILQ

-221 GKDVSELTLS
+221 GKDVSDLTLS

-243 TKYNPVINPESNAE
+243 TKYNPVINPENNAK
-257 RRQEVLNHMLEQEYI
+257 RRQEVLDHMLDQEYI

-286 ERIQNV
+286 ERIQSV
-292 EKASESEDTTY
+292 EKESESENTTY

-341 TTQDPAIQQ
+341 TTQDPSIQQ

-359 NNFPSGSQ
+359 DNFPSGSQ
-367 VELDYALTIKHT
+367 VELDYALTLKHA

-386 STEMLEQYFIQNEN
+386 STEMLEQYFIQNE
-400 SNFTVLFDSQESA
+400 SSDFTVLFNSQESA

-422 AVMTEGDEVVAETIH
+422 AVMTEGDEVVAETVH

-457 AIVGGRGEKST
+457 AIVGGRGEKSS

-489 AAYAAALNEGGM
+489 AAYAAALNECGM

-534 QAIVHSYNIPAVK
+534 EAIVHSYNIPAVK
-547 CMIEITPELGMEYL
+547 CMIEITPELGVEYL
-561 KKFGFTT
+561 QKFGFTT

-580 YDDLNA
+580 YDDINA
-586 STAIGGITQGVN
+586 STAIGGITQGVS

-604 AYAAIANNGTYIKPV
+604 AYATIANNGTYIKPV

-648 YLLTNVMEDVIKEGT
+648 YLLTNVMEDVVTEGT
-663 GTRVQFS
+663 GTRVQFD
-670 GMHLAGKTG
+670 GMHIAGKTG

-730 HQDLPDTD
+730 HADLPDTD
-738 FKMPSTVQEASICT
+738 FKMPSTVQKASICT
-752 KTGLLATNGCS
+752 QTGLLATS
-763 SVTELFDTEQI
+763 SCNAVTEYFDIDQI
-774 PTQFCSGH
+774 PTQYCSGH
-782 YAYSNNN
+782 YSYHY
-789 RNYDYSNDY
+789 NYN
-798 SNDYSYDYS
+798 YDYS
-807 YDYSQ
+807 YDYSE

-819 ENYETVIEEPAPEN
+819 EDSNTTVEEPTPET
-833 PMEIPEETQPEVSAP
+833 PAEVPEETQPEVSVP
-848 SGGTETP
+848 EESTETP
-855 PEESTP
+855 PADG
-861 SEGTET
+861 GTDT
-867 PPEESAPSEGT
+867 GGG
-878 EAPPE
+878 EAP
-883 ESAPSDTGGEVT
+883 ADTGGEVAQ
-895 E
+895 

>member
-1 MNFGKRATNKKRD
+1 MNFGKRATNQKRN
-14 ALSSQSTM
+14 ALASRSTM
-22 MGKKANVS
+22 MGKKAHVS
-30 VLRIIFIVLIALFAI
+30 VLRIIFISLIAILVI
-45 GGCMGIGAMR
+45 GGCLGIGVMK
-55 GLLDDAPNISEVNIV
+55 GLIDDAPDISDVNIV

-79 DANGTQLQ
+79 DADGNQLQ

-99 TIDQIPL
+99 DLDQIPK
-106 DLQHAVV
+106 DLQYAVV

-134 AVVGITSRHFSE
+134 AVRGITTGTFSE

-168 TLERFERKF
+168 TLQRFQRKF

-189 IKDKNEILQ
+189 VDKDEILE

-243 TKYNPVINPESNAE
+243 TRYNPITNPENNAQ
-257 RRQEVLNHMLEQEYI
+257 RRQEVLDHMLEQEYI

-286 ERIQNV
+286 DRIQSIEQEEEN
-292 EKASESEDTTY
+292 EDSTY

-311 EQVIQDLQDKRGYSE
+311 EQVIQDLQDKRGYTE
-326 QQAYNALYSGGLRIY
+326 QQAYNALWSGGLRIY
-341 TTQDPAIQQ
+341 TTQDPDIQQ
-350 ICDEEYSDP
+350 ICDEEYSDSS
-359 NNFPSGSQ
+359 NFPSGSQ
-367 VELDYALTIKHT
+367 VELDYALTVRHP

-386 STEMLEQYFIQNEN
+386 SAEMLEQYFIENE
-400 SNFTVLFDSQESA
+400 SSDFSLLFDSQESA

-422 AVMTEGDEVVAETIH
+422 YVLSDGSEVVAETVH

-489 AAYAAALNEGGM
+489 AAYAAALNECDM

-534 QAIVHSYNIPAVK
+534 ESIVHSYNIPAVK
-547 CMIEITPELGMEYL
+547 CMIDITPELGVEYL
-561 KKFGFTT
+561 EKFGFSS
-568 LITEPTE
+568 LVTEPVD
-575 INGGI
+575 INGES

-586 STAIGGITQGVN
+586 STAIGGITYGVS

-604 AYAAIANNGTYIKPV
+604 AYAAIANNGVYIKPV
-619 FYTKI
+619 FYTRI
-624 LDADGNV
+624 LDSDGNV

-648 YLLTNVMEDVIKEGT
+648 YLLTSAMEDVISEGT
-663 GTRVQFS
+663 GTRVQFD

-690 GFTPY
+690 GFSPY

-710 PQGTYRTYQ
+710 PAGESRTYQ
-719 QTLWRNIMQRI
+719 QTLWRNIMERI
-730 HQDLPDTD
+730 HENLVDTE
-738 FKMPSTVQEASICT
+738 FKMPSTVEEASICT
-752 KTGLLATNGCS
+752 RTGLLATS
-763 SVTELFDTEQI
+763 SCNAVTEYFDIDQI
-774 PTQFCSGH
+774 PTQYCSGH
-782 YAYSNNN
+782 YSSSYNYNYSDS
-789 RNYDYSNDY
+789 YTQSGDNDGEDENER
-798 SNDYSYDYS
+798 SG
-807 YDYSQ
+807 Q
-812 DSGTDSS
+812 DTGNTDNEESID
-819 ENYETVIEEPAPEN
+819 EPVPETPAEV
-833 PMEIPEETQPEVSAP
+833 PEETQPEESQP
-848 SGGTETP
+848 EETDPGTGGTPAT
-855 PEESTP
+855 EEGS
-861 SEGTET
+861 GNQ
-867 PPEESAPSEGT
+867 
-878 EAPPE
+878 
-883 ESAPSDTGGEVT
+883 D
-895 E
+895 

>member
-1 MNFGKRATNKKRD
+1 MNFGKRATNQKRN
-14 ALSSQSTM
+14 ALASRSTM
-22 MGKKANVS
+22 MGKKAHVS
-30 VLRIIFIVLIALFAI
+30 VLRIIFISLIAILVI
-45 GGCMGIGAMR
+45 GGCLGIGVMK
-55 GLLDDAPNISEVNIV
+55 GLIDDAPDISDVNIV

-79 DANGTQLQ
+79 DADGNQLQ

-99 TIDQIPL
+99 DLDQIPK
-106 DLQHAVV
+106 DLQYAVV

-134 AVVGITSRHFSE
+134 AVRGITTGTFSE

-168 TLERFERKF
+168 TLQRFQRKF

-189 IKDKNEILQ
+189 VDKDEILE

-243 TKYNPVINPESNAE
+243 TRYNPITNPENNAQ
-257 RRQEVLNHMLEQEYI
+257 RRQEVLDHMLEQEYI

-286 ERIQNV
+286 DRIQSIEQEEEN
-292 EKASESEDTTY
+292 EDTTY

-311 EQVIQDLQDKRGYSE
+311 EQVIQDLQDKRGYTE
-326 QQAYNALYSGGLRIY
+326 QQAYNALWSGGLRIY
-341 TTQDPAIQQ
+341 TTQDPDIQQ
-350 ICDEEYSDP
+350 ICDEEYSDSS
-359 NNFPSGSQ
+359 NFPSGSQ
-367 VELDYALTIKHT
+367 VELDYALTVRHP

-386 STEMLEQYFIQNEN
+386 SAEMLEQYFIENE
-400 SNFTVLFDSQESA
+400 SSDFSLLFDSQESA

-422 AVMTEGDEVVAETIH
+422 YVLSDGSEVVAETVH

-489 AAYAAALNEGGM
+489 AAYAAALNECDM

-534 QAIVHSYNIPAVK
+534 ESIVHSYNIPAVK
-547 CMIEITPELGMEYL
+547 CMIDITPELGVEYL
-561 KKFGFTT
+561 EKFGFSS
-568 LITEPTE
+568 LVTEPVD
-575 INGGI
+575 INGES

-586 STAIGGITQGVN
+586 STAIGGITYGVS

-604 AYAAIANNGTYIKPV
+604 AYAAIANNGVYIKPV
-619 FYTKI
+619 FYTRI
-624 LDADGNV
+624 LDSDGNV

-648 YLLTNVMEDVIKEGT
+648 YLLTSAMEDVISEGT
-663 GTRVQFS
+663 GTRVQFD

-690 GFTPY
+690 GFSPY

-710 PQGTYRTYQ
+710 PAGESRTYQ
-719 QTLWRNIMQRI
+719 QTLWRNIMERI
-730 HQDLPDTD
+730 HENLVDTE
-738 FKMPSTVQEASICT
+738 FKMPSTVEEASICT
-752 KTGLLATNGCS
+752 RTGLLATS
-763 SVTELFDTEQI
+763 SCNAVTEYFDIDQI
-774 PTQFCSGH
+774 PTQYCSGH
-782 YAYSNNN
+782 YSSSYNYNYSDS
-789 RNYDYSNDY
+789 YTQSGDNDGEDENER
-798 SNDYSYDYS
+798 SG
-807 YDYSQ
+807 Q
-812 DSGTDSS
+812 DTDNTDNEESID
-819 ENYETVIEEPAPEN
+819 EPVPETPAEV
-833 PMEIPEETQPEVSAP
+833 PEETQPEESQP
-848 SGGTETP
+848 EETDPGTGGTPAT
-855 PEESTP
+855 EEGS
-861 SEGTET
+861 GNQ
-867 PPEESAPSEGT
+867 
-878 EAPPE
+878 
-883 ESAPSDTGGEVT
+883 D
-895 E
+895 

>member
-1 MNFGKRATNKKRD
+1 MNFGKRATNRKRN
-14 ALSSQSTM
+14 ALASHSTM

-30 VLRIIFIVLIALFAI
+30 ILRIIFIALIAVLAI
-45 GGCMGIGAMR
+45 GCCMGIGAMR
-55 GLLDDAPNISEVNIV
+55 GLIDDAPDISEVNIV

-79 DANGTQLQ
+79 DANGDQLQ

-134 AVVGITSRHFSE
+134 GVVGITTGHFSE

-189 IKDKNEILQ
+189 VKDKDVILQ

-221 GKDVSELTLS
+221 GKDVSDLTLS

-243 TKYNPVINPESNAE
+243 TKYNPVINPENNAK
-257 RRQEVLNHMLEQEYI
+257 RRQEVLDHMLDQEYI

-286 ERIQNV
+286 ERIQSV
-292 EKASESEDTTY
+292 EKESESENTTY

-341 TTQDPAIQQ
+341 TTQDPSIQQ

-359 NNFPSGSQ
+359 DNFPSGSQ
-367 VELDYALTIKHT
+367 VELDYALTLKHA

-386 STEMLEQYFIQNEN
+386 STEMLEQYFIQNE
-400 SNFTVLFDSQESA
+400 SSDFTVLFDSQESA
-413 QAHVDAYKA
+413 QAHIDAYKT
-422 AVMTEGDEVVAETIH
+422 AVMTEGDEVVAETVH

-457 AIVGGRGEKST
+457 AIVGGRGEKSS

-489 AAYAAALNEGGM
+489 AAYAAALNECGM

-534 QAIVHSYNIPAVK
+534 EAIVHSYNIPAVK
-547 CMIEITPELGMEYL
+547 CMIEITPELGVKYL
-561 KKFGFTT
+561 QKFGFTT

-580 YDDLNA
+580 YDDVNA
-586 STAIGGITQGVN
+586 STAIGGITQGVS

-604 AYAAIANNGTYIKPV
+604 AYATIANNGTYIKPV

-648 YLLTNVMEDVIKEGT
+648 YLLTNVMEDVVTEGT
-663 GTRVQFS
+663 GTRVQFD
-670 GMHLAGKTG
+670 GMHIAGKTG

-730 HQDLPDTD
+730 HADLPDTD
-738 FKMPSTVQEASICT
+738 FKMPSTVQKASICT
-752 KTGLLATNGCS
+752 QTGLLATS
-763 SVTELFDTEQI
+763 SCNAVTEYFDIDQI
-774 PTQFCSGH
+774 PTQYCSGH
-782 YAYSNNN
+782 YSYHY
-789 RNYDYSNDY
+789 NYN
-798 SNDYSYDYS
+798 YDYS
-807 YDYSQ
+807 YDYSE

-819 ENYETVIEEPAPEN
+819 EDSNTTVEEPTPET
-833 PMEIPEETQPEVSAP
+833 PAEVPEETQPEVSVP
-848 SGGTETP
+848 EESTETP
-855 PEESTP
+855 PADG
-861 SEGTET
+861 GTDT
-867 PPEESAPSEGT
+867 GGG
-878 EAPPE
+878 EAP
-883 ESAPSDTGGEVT
+883 ADTGGEVAQ
-895 E
+895 

>member
-1 MNFGKRATNKKRD
+1 MNFGKRATNKKRN
-14 ALSSQSTM
+14 ALSSHSTM

-30 VLRIIFIVLIALFAI
+30 ILRVTFIALIAVLAI
-45 GGCMGIGAMR
+45 GGCLGIGAMR
-55 GLLDDAPNISEVNIV
+55 GLIDDAPNISEVNIV

-79 DANGTQLQ
+79 DSNGNQLQ

-120 YEHNGIDIRGILRA
+120 YEHNGIDIKGILRA
-134 AVVGITSRHFSE
+134 GVVGITTGRFSE

-168 TLERFERKF
+168 TLERFQRKF

-189 IKDKNEILQ
+189 IKDKDVILQ

-221 GKDVSELTLS
+221 GKDVSDLTLS

-243 TKYNPVINPESNAE
+243 TKYNPVTNPENNAE
-257 RRQEVLNHMLEQEYI
+257 RRQEVLDHMLEQEYI

-286 ERIQNV
+286 ERIQSL
-292 EKASESEDTTY
+292 EAESEGEDTTY

-311 EQVIQDLQDKRGYSE
+311 EQVIQDLQDKRGYPE

-359 NNFPSGSQ
+359 DNFPSGSQ
-367 VELDYALTIKHT
+367 VELDYALTVKRA

-386 STEMLEQYFIQNEN
+386 SSEMLEQYFIENE
-400 SNFTVLFDSQESA
+400 SSDFTLLFDSQESA
-413 QAHVDAYKA
+413 QAHIDAYKA
-422 AVMTEGDEVVAETIH
+422 AILTEGDEVVAETVH

-457 AIVGGRGEKST
+457 AIVGGRGEKSS

-489 AAYAAALNEGGM
+489 AAYAAALNEEGM

-534 QAIVHSYNIPAVK
+534 EAIVHSYNIPAVK
-547 CMIEITPELGMEYL
+547 CMIEITPELGVEYL
-561 KKFGFTT
+561 EKFGFTT
-568 LITEPTE
+568 LVTEPTE
-575 INGGI
+575 INGKI
-580 YDDLNA
+580 FDDFNA
-586 STAIGGITQGVN
+586 STAIGGITYGVS

-624 LDADGNV
+624 LDSDGNV

-648 YLLTNVMEDVIKEGT
+648 YLLTSVMEDVITEGT
-663 GTRVQFS
+663 GTRVQFD

-679 TTDNYRDLWFC
+679 TTDDYRDLWFC
-690 GFTPY
+690 GFSPY

-719 QTLWRNIMQRI
+719 QTLWRNIMERI
-730 HQDLPDTD
+730 HADLPDTD

-752 KTGLLATNGCS
+752 DTGLLATSSCN
-763 SVTELFDTEQI
+763 SVTEYFDTEQI
-774 PTQFCSGH
+774 PTQYCSGH
-782 YAYSNNN
+782 YS
-789 RNYDYSNDY
+789 
-798 SNDYSYDYS
+798 YSYDY
-807 YDYSQ
+807 DYSDDYSE
-812 DSGTDSS
+812 DSEEDSS
-819 ENYETVIEEPAPEN
+819 EDSETTVDEPTPDTPAEV
-833 PMEIPEETQPEVSAP
+833 PEEVPPEVTSP
-848 SGGTETP
+848 SDETTETP
-855 PEESTP
+855 PADG
-861 SEGTET
+861 GT
-867 PPEESAPSEGT
+867 
-878 EAPPE
+878 
-883 ESAPSDTGGEVT
+883 DTGGGET
-895 E
+895 DGGETGGETQ

>member
-1 MNFGKRATNKKRD
+1 MNFGKRATNRKRN
-14 ALSSQSTM
+14 ALASHSTM

-30 VLRIIFIVLIALFAI
+30 ILRIIFIALIAVLAI
-45 GGCMGIGAMR
+45 GCCMGIGAMR
-55 GLLDDAPNISEVNIV
+55 GLIDDAPDISEVNIV

-79 DANGTQLQ
+79 DANGDQLQ

-134 AVVGITSRHFSE
+134 GVVGITTGHFSE

-189 IKDKNEILQ
+189 VKDKDVILQ

-221 GKDVSELTLS
+221 GKDVSDLTLS

-243 TKYNPVINPESNAE
+243 TKYNPVINPENNAK
-257 RRQEVLNHMLEQEYI
+257 RRQEVLDHMLDQEYI

-286 ERIQNV
+286 ERIQSV
-292 EKASESEDTTY
+292 EKESESENTTY

-341 TTQDPAIQQ
+341 TTQDPSIQQ

-359 NNFPSGSQ
+359 DNFPSGSQ
-367 VELDYALTIKHT
+367 VELDYALTLKHA

-386 STEMLEQYFIQNEN
+386 STEMLEQYFIQNE
-400 SNFTVLFDSQESA
+400 SSDFTVLFDSQESA

-422 AVMTEGDEVVAETIH
+422 AVMTEGDEVVAETVH

-457 AIVGGRGEKST
+457 AIVGGRGEKSS

-489 AAYAAALNEGGM
+489 AAYAAALNECGM

-534 QAIVHSYNIPAVK
+534 EAIVHSYNIPAVK
-547 CMIEITPELGMEYL
+547 CMIEITPELGVEYL
-561 KKFGFTT
+561 QKFGFTT

-580 YDDLNA
+580 YDDINA
-586 STAIGGITQGVN
+586 STAIGGITQGVS

-648 YLLTNVMEDVIKEGT
+648 YLLTNVMEDVVTEGT
-663 GTRVQFS
+663 GTRVQFD
-670 GMHLAGKTG
+670 GMHIAGKTG

-730 HQDLPDTD
+730 HADLPDTD
-738 FKMPSTVQEASICT
+738 FKMPSTVQKASICT
-752 KTGLLATNGCS
+752 QTGLLATS
-763 SVTELFDTEQI
+763 SCNAVTEYFDIDQI
-774 PTQFCSGH
+774 PTQYCSGH
-782 YAYSNNN
+782 YSYHY
-789 RNYDYSNDY
+789 NYN
-798 SNDYSYDYS
+798 YDYS
-807 YDYSQ
+807 YDYSE

-819 ENYETVIEEPAPEN
+819 EDSNTTVEEPTPET
-833 PMEIPEETQPEVSAP
+833 PAEVPEETQPEVSV
-848 SGGTETP
+848 
-855 PEESTP
+855 PEESTEMP
-861 SEGTET
+861 PADGGTDT
-867 PPEESAPSEGT
+867 GGG
-878 EAPPE
+878 EAP
-883 ESAPSDTGGEVT
+883 ADTGGEVAQ
-895 E
+895 

>member
-1 MNFGKRATNKKRD
+1 MNFGKRATNRKRN
-14 ALSSQSTM
+14 ALASHSTM

-30 VLRIIFIVLIALFAI
+30 ILRIIFIALIAVLAI
-45 GGCMGIGAMR
+45 GCCMGIGAMR
-55 GLLDDAPNISEVNIV
+55 GLIDDAPDISEVNIV

-79 DANGTQLQ
+79 DANGDQLQ
-87 KLTAPDSNRMPV
+87 KLTSPDSNRMPV

-134 AVVGITSRHFSE
+134 GVVGITTGHFSE

-189 IKDKNEILQ
+189 VKDKDVILQ

-221 GKDVSELTLS
+221 GKDVSDLTLS

-243 TKYNPVINPESNAE
+243 TKYNPVINPENNAK
-257 RRQEVLNHMLEQEYI
+257 RRQEVLDHMLDQEYI

-286 ERIQNV
+286 ERIQSV
-292 EKASESEDTTY
+292 EKESESENTTY

-341 TTQDPAIQQ
+341 TTQDPSIQQ

-359 NNFPSGSQ
+359 DNFPSGSQ
-367 VELDYALTIKHT
+367 VELDYALTLKHA

-386 STEMLEQYFIQNEN
+386 STEMLEQYFIQNE
-400 SNFTVLFDSQESA
+400 SSDFTVLFDSQESA

-422 AVMTEGDEVVAETIH
+422 AVMTEGDEVVAETVH

-449 DQHTGYVK
+449 DQHTGYVN
-457 AIVGGRGEKST
+457 AIVGGRGEKSS

-489 AAYAAALNEGGM
+489 AAYAAALNECGM

-534 QAIVHSYNIPAVK
+534 EAIVHSYNIPAVK
-547 CMIEITPELGMEYL
+547 CMIEITPELGVEYL
-561 KKFGFTT
+561 QKFGFTT

-580 YDDLNA
+580 YDDINA
-586 STAIGGITQGVN
+586 STAIGGITQGVS

-648 YLLTNVMEDVIKEGT
+648 YLLTNVMEDVVTEGT
-663 GTRVQFS
+663 GTRVQFG
-670 GMHLAGKTG
+670 GMHIAGKTG

-730 HQDLPDTD
+730 HADLPDTD
-738 FKMPSTVQEASICT
+738 FKMPSTVQKASICT
-752 KTGLLATNGCS
+752 QTGLLATS
-763 SVTELFDTEQI
+763 SCNAVTEYFDIDQI
-774 PTQFCSGH
+774 PTQYCSGH
-782 YAYSNNN
+782 YSYHY
-789 RNYDYSNDY
+789 NYN
-798 SNDYSYDYS
+798 YDYS
-807 YDYSQ
+807 YDYSE

-819 ENYETVIEEPAPEN
+819 EDSNTTVEEPTPET
-833 PMEIPEETQPEVSAP
+833 PAEVPEETQPEVSV
-848 SGGTETP
+848 
-855 PEESTP
+855 PEESTEMP
-861 SEGTET
+861 PADGGTDT
-867 PPEESAPSEGT
+867 GGG
-878 EAPPE
+878 EAP
-883 ESAPSDTGGEVT
+883 ADTGGEVAQ
-895 E
+895 

>member
-1 MNFGKRATNKKRD
+1 MNFGKRATNQKRN
-14 ALSSQSTM
+14 ALASRSTM
-22 MGKKANVS
+22 MGKKAHVS
-30 VLRIIFIVLIALFAI
+30 VLRIIFISLIAILVI
-45 GGCMGIGAMR
+45 GGCLGIGVMK
-55 GLLDDAPNISEVNIV
+55 GLIDDAPDISDVNIV

-79 DANGTQLQ
+79 DADGNQLQ

-99 TIDQIPL
+99 DLDQIPK
-106 DLQHAVV
+106 DLQYAVV

-134 AVVGITSRHFSE
+134 AVRGITTGTFSE

-168 TLERFERKF
+168 TLQRFQRKF

-189 IKDKNEILQ
+189 VDKDEILE

-243 TKYNPVINPESNAE
+243 TRYNPITNPENNAQ
-257 RRQEVLNHMLEQEYI
+257 RRQEVLDHMLEQEYI

-286 ERIQNV
+286 DRIQSIEQEEEN
-292 EKASESEDTTY
+292 EDTTY

-311 EQVIQDLQDKRGYSE
+311 EQVIQDLQDKRGYTE
-326 QQAYNALYSGGLRIY
+326 QQAYNALWSGGLRIY
-341 TTQDPAIQQ
+341 TTQDPDIQQ
-350 ICDEEYSDP
+350 ICDEEYSDSS
-359 NNFPSGSQ
+359 NFPSGSQ
-367 VELDYALTIKHT
+367 VELDYALTVRHP

-386 STEMLEQYFIQNEN
+386 SAEMLEQYFIENE
-400 SNFTVLFDSQESA
+400 SADFSLLFDSQESA

-422 AVMTEGDEVVAETIH
+422 YVLSDGSEVVAETVH

-489 AAYAAALNEGGM
+489 AAYAAALNECDM

-534 QAIVHSYNIPAVK
+534 ESIVHSYNIPAVK
-547 CMIEITPELGMEYL
+547 CMIDITPELGVEYL
-561 KKFGFTT
+561 EKFGFSS
-568 LITEPTE
+568 LVTEPVD
-575 INGGI
+575 INGES

-586 STAIGGITQGVN
+586 STAIGGITYGVS

-604 AYAAIANNGTYIKPV
+604 AYAAIANNGVYIKPV
-619 FYTKI
+619 FYTRI
-624 LDADGNV
+624 LDSDGNV

-648 YLLTNVMEDVIKEGT
+648 YLLTSAMEDVISEGT
-663 GTRVQFS
+663 GTRVQFD

-690 GFTPY
+690 GFSPY

-710 PQGTYRTYQ
+710 PAGESRTYQ
-719 QTLWRNIMQRI
+719 QTLWRNIMERI
-730 HQDLPDTD
+730 HENLVDTE
-738 FKMPSTVQEASICT
+738 FKMPSTVEEASICT
-752 KTGLLATNGCS
+752 RTGLLATS
-763 SVTELFDTEQI
+763 SCNAVTEYFDIDQI
-774 PTQFCSGH
+774 PTQYCSGH
-782 YAYSNNN
+782 YSSSYNYNYSDS
-789 RNYDYSNDY
+789 YTQSGDNDGEDENER
-798 SNDYSYDYS
+798 SG
-807 YDYSQ
+807 Q
-812 DSGTDSS
+812 DTGNMDNEESID
-819 ENYETVIEEPAPEN
+819 EPVPETPAEV
-833 PMEIPEETQPEVSAP
+833 PEETQPEESQP
-848 SGGTETP
+848 EETDPGTGGTPAT
-855 PEESTP
+855 EEGS
-861 SEGTET
+861 GNQ
-867 PPEESAPSEGT
+867 
-878 EAPPE
+878 
-883 ESAPSDTGGEVT
+883 D
-895 E
+895 

>member
-1 MNFGKRATNKKRD
+1 MNFGKRATNQKRN
-14 ALSSQSTM
+14 ALASRSTM
-22 MGKKANVS
+22 MGKKAHVS
-30 VLRIIFIVLIALFAI
+30 VLRIIFISLIAILVI
-45 GGCMGIGAMR
+45 GGCLGIGVMK
-55 GLLDDAPNISEVNIV
+55 GLIDDAPDISDVNIV

-79 DANGTQLQ
+79 DADGNQLQ

-99 TIDQIPL
+99 DLDQIPK
-106 DLQHAVV
+106 DLQYAVV

-134 AVVGITSRHFSE
+134 AFRGITTGTFSE

-168 TLERFERKF
+168 TLQRFQRKF

-189 IKDKNEILQ
+189 VDKDEILE

-243 TKYNPVINPESNAE
+243 TRYNPITNPENNAQ
-257 RRQEVLNHMLEQEYI
+257 RRQEVLDHMLEQEYI

-286 ERIQNV
+286 DRIQSIEQEEEN
-292 EKASESEDTTY
+292 EDTTY

-311 EQVIQDLQDKRGYSE
+311 EQVIQDLQDKRGYTE
-326 QQAYNALYSGGLRIY
+326 QQAYNALWSGGLRIY
-341 TTQDPAIQQ
+341 TTQDPDIQQ
-350 ICDEEYSDP
+350 ICDEEYSDSS
-359 NNFPSGSQ
+359 NFPSGSQ
-367 VELDYALTIKHT
+367 VELDYALTVRHP

-386 STEMLEQYFIQNEN
+386 SAEMLEQYFIENE
-400 SNFTVLFDSQESA
+400 SSDFSLLFDSQESA

-422 AVMTEGDEVVAETIH
+422 YVLSDGSEVVAETVH

-489 AAYAAALNEGGM
+489 AAYAAALNECDM

-534 QAIVHSYNIPAVK
+534 ESIVHSYNIPAVK
-547 CMIEITPELGMEYL
+547 CMIDITPELGVEYL
-561 KKFGFTT
+561 EKFGFSS
-568 LITEPTE
+568 LVTEPVD
-575 INGGI
+575 INGES

-586 STAIGGITQGVN
+586 STAIGGITYGVS

-604 AYAAIANNGTYIKPV
+604 AYAAIANNGVYIKPV
-619 FYTKI
+619 FYTRI
-624 LDADGNV
+624 LDSDGNV

-648 YLLTNVMEDVIKEGT
+648 YLLTSAMEDVISEGT
-663 GTRVQFS
+663 GTRVQFD

-690 GFTPY
+690 GFSPY

-710 PQGTYRTYQ
+710 PAGESRTYQ
-719 QTLWRNIMQRI
+719 QTLWRNIMERI
-730 HQDLPDTD
+730 HENLVDTE
-738 FKMPSTVQEASICT
+738 FKMPSTVEEASICT
-752 KTGLLATNGCS
+752 RTGLLATS
-763 SVTELFDTEQI
+763 SCNAVTEYFDIDQI
-774 PTQFCSGH
+774 PTQYCSGH
-782 YAYSNNN
+782 YSSSYNYNYSDS
-789 RNYDYSNDY
+789 YTQSGDNDGEDENER
-798 SNDYSYDYS
+798 SGQDTGNTDNEESIDEPVPETPAEVPEE
-807 YDYSQ
+807 SQ
-812 DSGTDSS
+812 P
-819 ENYETVIEEPAPEN
+819 EESQ
-833 PMEIPEETQPEVSAP
+833 PEETDPGT
-848 SGGTETP
+848 GGTPAT
-855 PEESTP
+855 EEGS
-861 SEGTET
+861 GNQ
-867 PPEESAPSEGT
+867 
-878 EAPPE
+878 
-883 ESAPSDTGGEVT
+883 D
-895 E
+895 

>member
-1 MNFGKRATNKKRD
+1 MNGKRRQDYMNFGKRATNRKRN
-14 ALSSQSTM
+14 ALASHSTM

-30 VLRIIFIVLIALFAI
+30 ILRIIFIALIAVLAI
-45 GGCMGIGAMR
+45 GCCMGIGAMR
-55 GLLDDAPNISEVNIV
+55 GLIDDAPDISEVNIV

-79 DANGTQLQ
+79 DANGDQLQ

-134 AVVGITSRHFSE
+134 GVVGITTGHFSE

-189 IKDKNEILQ
+189 VKDKDVILQ

-221 GKDVSELTLS
+221 GKDVSDLTLS

-243 TKYNPVINPESNAE
+243 TKYNPVINPENNAK
-257 RRQEVLNHMLEQEYI
+257 RRQEVLDHMLDQEYI

-286 ERIQNV
+286 ERIQSV
-292 EKASESEDTTY
+292 EKESESENTTY

-341 TTQDPAIQQ
+341 TTQDPSIQQ

-359 NNFPSGSQ
+359 DNFPSGSQ
-367 VELDYALTIKHT
+367 VELDYALTLKHA

-386 STEMLEQYFIQNEN
+386 STEMLEQYFIQNE
-400 SNFTVLFDSQESA
+400 SSDFTVLFDSQESA

-422 AVMTEGDEVVAETIH
+422 AVMTEGDEVVAETVH

-457 AIVGGRGEKST
+457 AIVGGRGEKSS

-489 AAYAAALNEGGM
+489 AAYAAALNECGM

-534 QAIVHSYNIPAVK
+534 EAIVHSYNIPAVK
-547 CMIEITPELGMEYL
+547 CMIEITPELGVEYL
-561 KKFGFTT
+561 QKFGFTT

-580 YDDLNA
+580 YDDINA
-586 STAIGGITQGVN
+586 STAIGGITQGVS

-604 AYAAIANNGTYIKPV
+604 AYATIANNGTYIKPV

-648 YLLTNVMEDVIKEGT
+648 YLLTNVMEDVVTEGT
-663 GTRVQFS
+663 GTRVQFG
-670 GMHLAGKTG
+670 GMHIAGKTG

-730 HQDLPDTD
+730 HADLPDTD
-738 FKMPSTVQEASICT
+738 FKMPSTVQKASICT
-752 KTGLLATNGCS
+752 QTGLLATS
-763 SVTELFDTEQI
+763 SCNAVTEYFDIDQI
-774 PTQFCSGH
+774 PTQYCSGH
-782 YAYSNNN
+782 YSYHY
-789 RNYDYSNDY
+789 NYN
-798 SNDYSYDYS
+798 YDYS
-807 YDYSQ
+807 YDYSE

-819 ENYETVIEEPAPEN
+819 EDSNTTVEEPTPET
-833 PMEIPEETQPEVSAP
+833 PAEVPEETQPEVSVP
-848 SGGTETP
+848 EESTETP
-855 PEESTP
+855 PADG
-861 SEGTET
+861 GTDT
-867 PPEESAPSEGT
+867 GGG
-878 EAPPE
+878 EAP
-883 ESAPSDTGGEVT
+883 ADTGGEVAQ
-895 E
+895 

>member
-1 MNFGKRATNKKRD
+1 MNFGKRATNRKRN
-14 ALSSQSTM
+14 ALASHSTM

-30 VLRIIFIVLIALFAI
+30 ILRIIFIALIAVLAI
-45 GGCMGIGAMR
+45 GCCMGIGAMR
-55 GLLDDAPNISEVNIV
+55 GLIDDAPDISEVNIV

-79 DANGTQLQ
+79 DANGDQLQ

-134 AVVGITSRHFSE
+134 GVVGITTGHFSE

-189 IKDKNEILQ
+189 VKDKDVILQ

-221 GKDVSELTLS
+221 GKDVSDLTLS

-243 TKYNPVINPESNAE
+243 TKYNPVINPENNAK
-257 RRQEVLNHMLEQEYI
+257 RRQEVLDHMLDQEYI

-286 ERIQNV
+286 ERIQSV
-292 EKASESEDTTY
+292 EKESESENTTY

-341 TTQDPAIQQ
+341 TTQDPSIQQ

-359 NNFPSGSQ
+359 DNFPSGSQ
-367 VELDYALTIKHT
+367 VELDYALTLKHA

-386 STEMLEQYFIQNEN
+386 STEMLEQYFIQNE
-400 SNFTVLFDSQESA
+400 SSDFTVLFDSQESA
-413 QAHVDAYKA
+413 QAHIDAYKA
-422 AVMTEGDEVVAETIH
+422 AVMTEGDEVVAETVH

-457 AIVGGRGEKST
+457 AIVGGRGEKSS

-489 AAYAAALNEGGM
+489 AAYAAALNECGM

-534 QAIVHSYNIPAVK
+534 EAIVHSYNIPAVK
-547 CMIEITPELGMEYL
+547 CMIEITPELGVEYL
-561 KKFGFTT
+561 QKFGFTT

-580 YDDLNA
+580 YDDINA
-586 STAIGGITQGVN
+586 STAIGGITQGVS

-648 YLLTNVMEDVIKEGT
+648 YLLTNVMEDVVTEGT
-663 GTRVQFS
+663 GTRVQFG
-670 GMHLAGKTG
+670 GMHIAGKTG

-730 HQDLPDTD
+730 HADLPDTD
-738 FKMPSTVQEASICT
+738 FKMPSTVQKASICT
-752 KTGLLATNGCS
+752 QTGLLATS
-763 SVTELFDTEQI
+763 SCNAVTEYFDIDQI
-774 PTQFCSGH
+774 PTQYCSGH
-782 YAYSNNN
+782 YSYHY
-789 RNYDYSNDY
+789 NYN
-798 SNDYSYDYS
+798 YDYS
-807 YDYSQ
+807 YDYSE

-819 ENYETVIEEPAPEN
+819 EDSNTTVEEPTPET
-833 PMEIPEETQPEVSAP
+833 PAEVPEETQPEVSV
-848 SGGTETP
+848 
-855 PEESTP
+855 PEESTEMP
-861 SEGTET
+861 PADGGTDT
-867 PPEESAPSEGT
+867 GGG
-878 EAPPE
+878 EAP
-883 ESAPSDTGGEVT
+883 ADTGGEVAQ
-895 E
+895 

>member
-1 MNFGKRATNKKRD
+1 MNFGKRATNRKRN
-14 ALSSQSTM
+14 ALASHSTM

-30 VLRIIFIVLIALFAI
+30 ILRIIFIALIAVLAI
-45 GGCMGIGAMR
+45 GCCMGIGVMR
-55 GLLDDAPNISEVNIV
+55 GLIDDAPDISEVNIV

-79 DANGTQLQ
+79 DANGDQLQ

-134 AVVGITSRHFSE
+134 GVVGITTGHFSE

-189 IKDKNEILQ
+189 IKDKDVILQ

-221 GKDVSELTLS
+221 GKDVSDLTLS

-243 TKYNPVINPESNAE
+243 TKYNPVINPENNAK
-257 RRQEVLNHMLEQEYI
+257 RRQEVLDHMLDQEYI

-286 ERIQNV
+286 ERIQSV
-292 EKASESEDTTY
+292 EKESESENTTY

-341 TTQDPAIQQ
+341 TTQDPSIQQ

-359 NNFPSGSQ
+359 DNFPSGSQ
-367 VELDYALTIKHT
+367 VELDYALTLKHA

-386 STEMLEQYFIQNEN
+386 STEMLEQYFIQNE
-400 SNFTVLFDSQESA
+400 SSDFTVLFNSQESA

-422 AVMTEGDEVVAETIH
+422 AVMTEGDEVVAETVH

-457 AIVGGRGEKST
+457 AIVGGRGEKSS

-489 AAYAAALNEGGM
+489 AAYAAALNECGM

-534 QAIVHSYNIPAVK
+534 EAIVHSYNIPAVK
-547 CMIEITPELGMEYL
+547 CMIEITPELGVEYL
-561 KKFGFTT
+561 QKFGFTT

-580 YDDLNA
+580 YDDVNA
-586 STAIGGITQGVN
+586 STAIGGITQGVS

-604 AYAAIANNGTYIKPV
+604 AYATIANNGTYIKPV

-631 VIDNT
+631 VIDNS

-648 YLLTNVMEDVIKEGT
+648 YLLTNVMEDVVTEGT
-663 GTRVQFS
+663 GTRVQFD
-670 GMHLAGKTG
+670 GMHIAGKTG

-730 HQDLPDTD
+730 HADLPDTD
-738 FKMPSTVQEASICT
+738 FKMPSTVQKASICT
-752 KTGLLATNGCS
+752 QTGLLATS
-763 SVTELFDTEQI
+763 SCNAVTEYFDIDQI
-774 PTQFCSGH
+774 PTQYCSGH
-782 YAYSNNN
+782 YSYHY
-789 RNYDYSNDY
+789 NYN
-798 SNDYSYDYS
+798 YDYS
-807 YDYSQ
+807 YDYSE

-819 ENYETVIEEPAPEN
+819 EDSNTTVEEPTPET
-833 PMEIPEETQPEVSAP
+833 PAEVPEETQPEVSVP
-848 SGGTETP
+848 EESTETP
-855 PEESTP
+855 PADG
-861 SEGTET
+861 GTDT
-867 PPEESAPSEGT
+867 GGG
-878 EAPPE
+878 EAP
-883 ESAPSDTGGEVT
+883 ADTGGEVAQ
-895 E
+895 

>member
-1 MNFGKRATNKKRD
+1 MENEPRTRI
-14 ALSSQSTM
+14 
-22 MGKKANVS
+22 S
-30 VLRIIFIVLIALFAI
+30 VLRIIFISLIAILVI
-45 GGCMGIGAMR
+45 GGCLGIGVMK
-55 GLLDDAPNISEVNIV
+55 GLIDDAPDISDVNIV

-79 DANGTQLQ
+79 DADGNQLQ

-99 TIDQIPL
+99 DLDQIPK
-106 DLQHAVV
+106 DLQYAVV

-134 AVVGITSRHFSE
+134 AVRGITTGTFSE

-168 TLERFERKF
+168 TLQRFQRKF

-189 IKDKNEILQ
+189 VDKDEILE

-243 TKYNPVINPESNAE
+243 TRYNPITNPENNAQ
-257 RRQEVLNHMLEQEYI
+257 RRQEVLDHMLEQEYI

-286 ERIQNV
+286 DRIQSIEQEEEN
-292 EKASESEDTTY
+292 EDTTY

-311 EQVIQDLQDKRGYSE
+311 EQVIQDLQDKRGYTE
-326 QQAYNALYSGGLRIY
+326 QQAYNALWSGGLRIY
-341 TTQDPAIQQ
+341 TTQDPDIQQ
-350 ICDEEYSDP
+350 ICDEEYSDSS
-359 NNFPSGSQ
+359 NFPSGSQ
-367 VELDYALTIKHT
+367 VELDYALTVRHP

-386 STEMLEQYFIQNEN
+386 SAEMLEQYFIENE
-400 SNFTVLFDSQESA
+400 SSDFSLLFDSQESA

-422 AVMTEGDEVVAETIH
+422 YVLSDGSEVVAETVH

-489 AAYAAALNEGGM
+489 AAYAAALNECDM

-534 QAIVHSYNIPAVK
+534 ESIVHSYNIPAVK
-547 CMIEITPELGMEYL
+547 CMIDITPELGVEYL
-561 KKFGFTT
+561 EKFGFSS
-568 LITEPTE
+568 LVTEPVD
-575 INGGI
+575 INGES

-586 STAIGGITQGVN
+586 STAIGGITYGVS

-604 AYAAIANNGTYIKPV
+604 AYAAIANNGVYIKPV
-619 FYTKI
+619 FYTRI
-624 LDADGNV
+624 LDSDGNV

-648 YLLTNVMEDVIKEGT
+648 YLLTSAMEDVISEGT
-663 GTRVQFS
+663 GTRVQFD

-690 GFTPY
+690 GFSPY

-710 PQGTYRTYQ
+710 PAGESRTYQ
-719 QTLWRNIMQRI
+719 QTLWRNIMERI
-730 HQDLPDTD
+730 HENLVDTE
-738 FKMPSTVQEASICT
+738 FKMPSTVEEASICT
-752 KTGLLATNGCS
+752 RTGLLATS
-763 SVTELFDTEQI
+763 SCNAVTEYFDIDQI
-774 PTQFCSGH
+774 PTQYCSGH
-782 YAYSNNN
+782 YSSSYNYNYSDS
-789 RNYDYSNDY
+789 YTQSGDNDGEDENER
-798 SNDYSYDYS
+798 SG
-807 YDYSQ
+807 Q
-812 DSGTDSS
+812 DTGNTDNEESID
-819 ENYETVIEEPAPEN
+819 EPVPETPAEV
-833 PMEIPEETQPEVSAP
+833 PEETQPEESQP
-848 SGGTETP
+848 EETDPGTGGTPAT
-855 PEESTP
+855 EEGS
-861 SEGTET
+861 GNQ
-867 PPEESAPSEGT
+867 
-878 EAPPE
+878 
-883 ESAPSDTGGEVT
+883 D
-895 E
+895 